1 MARTGQLSGP
11 GPANKDYVPVMSH
24 FRLSGFLAMP
34 LTALALAGCSAGQLL
49 GVDALQTDT
58 VRTVTARQLVVGDE
72 PFAVKAAVTMLAQ
85 GGNAVDAATVL
96 FFALSVTYPVAAGPG
111 GGGLCIA
118 RDTSGV
124 LGEFDFLPRTANRG
138 GAYAVPM
145 AVRGFYDM
153 QKRLGS
159 VPWQRTVSPAEVLAD
174 GGFPM
179 SQALAARLAGT
190 ENIIRLDAS
199 LAAEFLDEN
208 GQLKKPGTSV
218 SNPALAHALSVIRQQ
233 GADGFA
239 SSIGGALIAYSAAQ
253 GGGLGPEDFAAAR
266 TRAVAPSRRN
276 VGGLAVAYPAV
287 GTGAGA
293 FSAAVLS
300 RAAASNPANA
310 AANALAAVRQALTG
324 FGVATVPAD
333 FGSTGFAVADGMGG
347 AVACAVTLNGPFG
360 TGRTAT
366 GTGVLLAASPA
377 GPAGLAS
384 AFLMPLVAL
393 GNGNDLFAGAAAGG
407 PNGSA
412 AIAAAL
418 LRMAGGGTLAS
429 PADIHT
435 SGAAPRDT
443 INLIACQAACAALP
457 DPGASGLG
465 GVVHQDVAAAP

>member
-1 MARTGQLSGP
+1 
-11 GPANKDYVPVMSH
+11 MSL
-24 FRLSGFLAMP
+24 FRLSGFLAAP
-34 LTALALAGCSAGQLL
+34 VVALTLAGCTAGHIFGVSALKS
-49 GVDALQTDT
+49 DT
-58 VRTVTARQLVVGDE
+58 VQVATARQLVVGDE
-72 PFAVKAAVTMLAQ
+72 PFAVNAAVSVLAQ
-85 GGNAVDAATVL
+85 GGNAVDAATAL

-111 GGGLCIA
+111 GGGLCIV
-118 RDTSGV
+118 RDSSGV
-124 LGEFDFLPRTANRG
+124 LGEFDFLPRIANRG

-159 VPWQRTVSPAEVLAD
+159 MPWQRTISPAEVLAD

-208 GQLKKPGTSV
+208 GQLKKPGTV
-218 SNPALAHALSVIRQQ
+218 LSNPVLARTLSVIRQD

-239 SSIGGALIAYSAAQ
+239 TNVGASLIAYAAAQ
-253 GGGLGPEDFAAAR
+253 GGALGPDDFAATR
-266 TRAVAPSRRN
+266 TRQVAPSRRSI
-276 VGGLAVAYPAV
+276 GGLAVAYPAV

-293 FSAAVLS
+293 FSAALLS

-310 AANALAAVRQALTG
+310 TANALAAVRQALAG
-324 FGVATVPAD
+324 FGVANVPAD
-333 FGSTGFAVADGMGG
+333 LGSTGFAVADEMGG
-347 AVACAVTLNGPFG
+347 AAACAVTLNGPFG
-360 TGRTAT
+360 AGRTAA

-377 GPAGLAS
+377 GPAGVAS
-384 AFLMPLVAL
+384 AFLMPLV
-393 GNGNDLFAGAAAGG
+393 GQGGNDLFAGAAAGG

-412 AIAAAL
+412 AIASAL

-429 PADIHT
+429 AADIHT

-465 GVVHQDVAAAP
+465 SAVHAERGP